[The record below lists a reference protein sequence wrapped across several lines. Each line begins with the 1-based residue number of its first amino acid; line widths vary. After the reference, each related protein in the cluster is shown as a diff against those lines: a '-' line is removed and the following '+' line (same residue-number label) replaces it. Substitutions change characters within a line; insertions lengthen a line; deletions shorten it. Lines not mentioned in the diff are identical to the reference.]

1 MRKHLKANEL
11 DMAFDV
17 ILNINIQQARDDDTD
32 GGNDAAANI
41 LQHLATMLGEERDK
55 RLSPPT
61 RLLRMLLRA
70 KDEAERQ
77 GILLEKLFLANPP
90 KRPPVLNEETGEEEE
105 QEPVW
110 GAADT
115 QPEELGQALRDFLK
129 EIQAF
134 EQELEADVVERARE
148 LQAEIDLVVKTCSRG
163 EGGREGG
170 GEGGREGGREGEGYT

>member
-1 MRKHLKANEL
+1 MRKHLRANEL

-90 KRPPVLNEETGEEEE
+90 KRPPVLNEETGEREE